1 MEDSFFIE
9 DVNFETSARLELS
22 SANCD
27 LKKDISS
34 ASLFLGGGGGGGGK
48 GEKHAS
54 SNLFTSPP
62 ISPTIWS
69 T

>member
-1 MEDSFFIE
+1 MEDSFFIV

-34 ASLFLGGGGGGGGK
+34 ASLFLGGEEEGGGR
-48 GEKHAS
+48 ERKHAS